1 MSVNPRQA
9 LENIMENPDATNSE
23 KINAAKA
30 LAQID
35 ARENQAGTG
44 SVSQMSRSEIHSE
57 LRRCKKLLDNNAL

>member
-1 MSVNPRQA
+1 MTVNPRQA

>member
-1 MSVNPRQA
+1 MSVNPREA
-9 LENIMENPDATNSE
+9 LENIMKNKNATNSE

-44 SVSQMSRSEIHSE
+44 SVAQMSRSEIHSE